1 MQIVKLQRITH
12 THIPTGDSLDVLTD
26 FQAFYHL
33 RIAVSFLEVIH
44 FEISRDLVIQSGT
57 HFQVDLASFS

>member
-12 THIPTGDSLDVLTD
+12 IPTRDSLDVLTD
-26 FQAFYHL
+26 FQAFLSSPYCG
-33 RIAVSFLEVIH
+33 FFPGVIH

-57 HFQVDLASFS
+57 RFQVDFASFS